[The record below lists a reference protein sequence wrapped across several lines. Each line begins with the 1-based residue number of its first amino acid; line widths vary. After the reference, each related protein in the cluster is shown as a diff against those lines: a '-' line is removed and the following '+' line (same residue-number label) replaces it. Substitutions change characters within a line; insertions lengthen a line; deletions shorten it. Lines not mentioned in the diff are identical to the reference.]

1 MTKSAYT
8 VDVPGPDPAPRAPGF
23 EMPDGAWDTHFHVID
38 SDHGFVEER
47 SYTAPDAPLENLLAL
62 HQALG
67 IGRGVFIQVSAH
79 GTNNAAMLEALRA
92 TPSYRGV
99 AVVDDQVGEAE
110 LDQMHEAGVRG
121 LRVNV
126 LFGGGVGFEL
136 LRTLAARVADRGWH
150 VQLLIDVSAD
160 EVPWSAIE
168 ALPCD
173 VVVDH
178 MGHWDTGLGIDQP
191 GFQRLLKLVSDG
203 KAWVKLSGAE
213 RISRQKTP
221 PFDDV
226 VPVAQALIEAGPERC
241 VWGSDWPHVKLGVDM
256 PNDGDLLDMLAL
268 WAPDEAQ
275 RRKILVDNPSCL
287 YTGDEAPHVP
297 RRGA

>member
-1 MTKSAYT
+1 MSNEQYT

-38 SDHGFVEER
+38 SATGFVPGR
-47 SYTAPDAPLENLLAL
+47 SYTAPDATLESLLAL

-67 IGRGVFIQVSAH
+67 IKRGVFIQVSAH
-79 GTNNAAMLEALRA
+79 GTDNRAMLEALTA

-99 AVVDDQVGEAE
+99 AVVDDSVNNAQ

-121 LRVNV
+121 VRVNV
-126 LFGGGVGFEL
+126 LFGGGVGFDHL
-136 LRTLAARVADRGWH
+136 TSLAARVADRGWH
-150 VQLLIDVSAD
+150 VQLLVDVSAG
-160 EVPWSAIE
+160 EVPWEAIE
-168 ALPCD
+168 ALPCE

-178 MGHWDTGLGIDQP
+178 MGHWDTGLGLDHP
-191 GFQRLLKLVSDG
+191 GFQRLLKLVDDG

-213 RISRQKTP
+213 RISREQAP
-221 PFDDV
+221 PFGDV

-241 VWGSDWPHVKLGVDM
+241 LWGSDWPHVKLPVAM
-256 PNDGDLLDMLAL
+256 PNDGDLLDLLPL

-275 RRKILVDNPSCL
+275 RRKILVDNPARL
-287 YTGDEAPHVP
+287 YTGGEAPRVA
-297 RRGA
+297 RSD

>member
-1 MTKSAYT
+1 MTSERYT
-8 VDVPGPDPAPRAPGF
+8 VDIPGPDPAPRAPGF
-23 EMPDGAWDTHFHVID
+23 AMPDGAWDTHFHVID
-38 SDHGFVEER
+38 SAHGFVPER

-67 IGRGVFIQVSAH
+67 IARGVFIQVSAH
-79 GTNNAAMLEALRA
+79 GTNNSAMLEALAA

-99 AVVDDQVGEAE
+99 AVVDDRVSDAE
-110 LDQMHEAGVRG
+110 LDAMDAAGVRG
-121 LRVNV
+121 VRVNV
-126 LFGGGVGFEL
+126 LFGGGVGFEFL
-136 LRTLAARVADRGWH
+136 QSLAARVAERGWH

-160 EVPWSAIE
+160 GVPWDAIA
-168 ALPCD
+168 ALPCE

-178 MGHWDTGLGIDQP
+178 MGHWDTGLGMDHP
-191 GFQRLLKLVSDG
+191 GFRRLLALISDG

-241 VWGSDWPHVKLGVDM
+241 VWGSDWPHVKLPVAM
-256 PNDGDLLDMLAL
+256 PNDGDLLDQLAL

-275 RRKILVDNPSCL
+275 RRKILVDNPKRL
-287 YTGDEAPHVP
+287 YTGGEPPPVP
-297 RRGA
+297 RTDA